1 MLISDKEKINLKNLF
16 LKKKYS
22 KFEKKI
28 ESFGN
33 LSSLPDYLLMGYA
46 GSKISN
52 PDSKKYD
59 YIKASI
65 IFEKIY
71 KKNRDNKEALYNLII
86 SSIKA
91 ETSVYVLDHLK
102 EEYRLD
108 NKNIKIIEGLARI
121 HFILGNMDLSVEFFE
136 KLKKLLPKNIKDGG
150 KSTYLSFMNYVEG
163 FDQDFY
169 KNQCIEFAKNFNDVE
184 RNYKLDFKF
193 KNQKIKIGFLSGDF
207 KSHSISF
214 FLIDLV
220 KKIDK
225 SKFELFA
232 FSNLNLKEH
241 DQVTNFYKLNFN
253 EWYDINSLSDKIAVN
268 LIRSKNIDFLF
279 DLSGFTRGN
288 RINVIANRCAKK
300 QISWLGYN
308 NTTGLKNV
316 DYLLSDH
323 YLINE
328 NEKNLYTEK
337 ILFMPSIWNAMCVP
351 EHLPDIIEKNIDKDN
366 TFIFG
371 SFNNFKKI
379 SNDVIKTWSKIL
391 NTIAGSKLYLKN
403 SSGYNQDLYN
413 NLFSKFIKEK
423 VDNEKII
430 FLNRSSDKE
439 FLKDYNKID
448 LALDTFPYPGVT
460 TSFQAYLMGVPV
472 LTMKGFNMNS
482 RCGFSINKNL
492 KMDSLIAENIEDYIQ
507 KAISFKK
514 NYNSYLSK
522 PSLRKKSLDSNLFNT
537 DKFVEEFSKILI
549 KIL

>member
-1 MLISDKEKINLKNLF
+1 MFISDKEKINLKNLF
-16 LKKKYS
+16 LKKEYS

-33 LSSLPDYLLMGYA
+33 LGSLPDYLLMGYA

-52 PDSKKYD
+52 PDSKKND
-59 YIKASI
+59 YIKSSI

-71 KKNRDNKEALYNLII
+71 KKNRNNKEALYNLII

-121 HFILGNMDLSVEFFE
+121 HFMLGNMDLSIEFFE

-150 KSTYLSFMNYVEG
+150 KSTYLSFMNYVKG
-163 FDQDFY
+163 FDQNFY

-184 RNYKLDFKF
+184 KNYKLDFKF

-214 FLIDLV
+214 FLIDLI

-225 SKFELFA
+225 SKFELVA

-241 DQVTNFYKLNFN
+241 DEVTNFYKLNFN

-268 LIRSKNIDFLF
+268 LIRSKNIDVLF

-288 RINVIANRCAKK
+288 RINVIAHRCAKK

-308 NTTGLKNV
+308 NSTGLKNI
-316 DYLLSDH
+316 DYLLADH

-351 EHLPDIIEKNIDKDN
+351 EHLPEIIEKNIDKDN

-379 SNDVIKTWSKIL
+379 SNEVIKTWSKIL

-413 NLFSKFIKEK
+413 NLFSKFTKEK

-430 FLNRSSDKE
+430 FLNRSSDKK

-507 KAISFKK
+507 KAIFFKR
-514 NYNSYLSK
+514 NYNSFLSK

>member
-1 MLISDKEKINLKNLF
+1 
-16 LKKKYS
+16 
-22 KFEKKI
+22 
-28 ESFGN
+28 
-33 LSSLPDYLLMGYA
+33 
-46 GSKISN
+46 
-52 PDSKKYD
+52 
-59 YIKASI
+59 
-65 IFEKIY
+65 
-71 KKNRDNKEALYNLII
+71 
-86 SSIKA
+86 
-91 ETSVYVLDHLK
+91 
-102 EEYRLD
+102 
-108 NKNIKIIEGLARI
+108 
-121 HFILGNMDLSVEFFE
+121 
-136 KLKKLLPKNIKDGG
+136 
-150 KSTYLSFMNYVEG
+150 
-163 FDQDFY
+163 
-169 KNQCIEFAKNFNDVE
+169 
-184 RNYKLDFKF
+184 
-193 KNQKIKIGFLSGDF
+193 
-207 KSHSISF
+207 
-214 FLIDLV
+214 
-220 KKIDK
+220 
-225 SKFELFA
+225 
-232 FSNLNLKEH
+232 
-241 DQVTNFYKLNFN
+241 
-253 EWYDINSLSDKIAVN
+253 
-268 LIRSKNIDFLF
+268 
-279 DLSGFTRGN
+279 
-288 RINVIANRCAKK
+288 
-300 QISWLGYN
+300 
-308 NTTGLKNV
+308 
-316 DYLLSDH
+316 
-323 YLINE
+323 
-328 NEKNLYTEK
+328 
-337 ILFMPSIWNAMCVP
+337 MPSIWNAMCVP

-492 KMDSLIAENIEDYIQ
+492 KMDTLIAENIEDYIQ

>member
-1 MLISDKEKINLKNLF
+1 MFISDKEKINLKNLF
-16 LKKKYS
+16 LKKEYS

-71 KKNRDNKEALYNLII
+71 KKNKDNKEALYNLII
-86 SSIKA
+86 SSIRA

-102 EEYRLD
+102 KEYRLD

-121 HFILGNMDLSVEFFE
+121 HFILGNMDLSVEYFE

-214 FLIDLV
+214 FLIDLI

-288 RINVIANRCAKK
+288 RINVIANRCAKN

-308 NTTGLKNV
+308 NTIGLKNV

-391 NTIAGSKLYLKN
+391 NTITGSKLYLKN

-492 KMDSLIAENIEDYIQ
+492 KMDTLIAENIEDYIQ

>member
-1 MLISDKEKINLKNLF
+1 MFISDKEKINLKNLF
-16 LKKKYS
+16 LKKEYS

-71 KKNRDNKEALYNLII
+71 KKNKDNKEALYNLII
-86 SSIKA
+86 SSIRA

-102 EEYRLD
+102 KEYRLD

-121 HFILGNMDLSVEFFE
+121 HFILGNMDSSVEYFE

-169 KNQCIEFAKNFNDVE
+169 KNQCIEFAKNFNDVK

-288 RINVIANRCAKK
+288 RINVIANRCAKN

-308 NTTGLKNV
+308 NTIGLKNV

-351 EHLPDIIEKNIDKDN
+351 EYLPDIIEKNIDKDN

-492 KMDSLIAENIEDYIQ
+492 KMDTLIAENIEDYIQ

>member
-1 MLISDKEKINLKNLF
+1 MFISDKEKINLKNLF
-16 LKKKYS
+16 LKKEYS

-33 LSSLPDYLLMGYA
+33 LGSLPDYLLMGYA

-52 PDSKKYD
+52 PDSKKND
-59 YIKASI
+59 YIKSSI

-102 EEYRLD
+102 KEYRLD

-121 HFILGNMDLSVEFFE
+121 HFILGNMDLSVEYFE

-214 FLIDLV
+214 FLIDLI

-225 SKFELFA
+225 SKFELVA

-241 DQVTNFYKLNFN
+241 DEVTNFYKLNFN

-288 RINVIANRCAKK
+288 RINVIANRCAKN

-308 NTTGLKNV
+308 NTIGLKNV

-379 SNDVIKTWSKIL
+379 SNEVIKTWSKIL

-492 KMDSLIAENIEDYIQ
+492 KMDTLIAENIEDYIQ

>member
-28 ESFGN
+28 ESFGD

-71 KKNRDNKEALYNLII
+71 KKNKDNKEALYNLII
-86 SSIKA
+86 SSIRA

-102 EEYRLD
+102 KEYRLD

-121 HFILGNMDLSVEFFE
+121 HFILGNMDLSVEYFE

-214 FLIDLV
+214 FLIDLI

-288 RINVIANRCAKK
+288 RINVIANRCAKN

-308 NTTGLKNV
+308 NTIGLKNV

-351 EHLPDIIEKNIDKDN
+351 EHLPEIIEKNIDKDN

-391 NTIAGSKLYLKN
+391 NTITGSKLYLKN

-492 KMDSLIAENIEDYIQ
+492 KMDTLIAENIEDYIQ

>member
-1 MLISDKEKINLKNLF
+1 MFISDKEKINLKNLF
-16 LKKKYS
+16 LKKEYS

-71 KKNRDNKEALYNLII
+71 KKNKDNKEALYNLII
-86 SSIKA
+86 SSIRA

-102 EEYRLD
+102 KEYRLD

-121 HFILGNMDLSVEFFE
+121 HFILGNMDLSVEYFE

-288 RINVIANRCAKK
+288 RINVIANRCAKN

-308 NTTGLKNV
+308 NTIGLKNV

-391 NTIAGSKLYLKN
+391 NTITGSKLYLKN

-492 KMDSLIAENIEDYIQ
+492 KMDTLIAENIEDYIQ

-522 PSLRKKSLDSNLFNT
+522 LSLRKKSLDSNLFNT

>member
-1 MLISDKEKINLKNLF
+1 MFISDKEKINLKNLF

-28 ESFGN
+28 ESFGD

-59 YIKASI
+59 FIKASI

-288 RINVIANRCAKK
+288 RINVIANRCAKN

-308 NTTGLKNV
+308 NTIGLKNV

-371 SFNNFKKI
+371 SFNNFIKI

>member
-1 MLISDKEKINLKNLF
+1 MFISDKEKINLKNLF
-16 LKKKYS
+16 FKKEYS

-33 LSSLPDYLLMGYA
+33 LGSLPDYLLMGYA

-52 PDSKKYD
+52 PNSKKND
-59 YIKASI
+59 YIKSSI

-91 ETSVYVLDHLK
+91 ETSVYVLDYLK

-136 KLKKLLPKNIKDGG
+136 KLKKLLPENIKDGG
-150 KSTYLSFMNYVEG
+150 KSTYLSFMNYVKG
-163 FDQDFY
+163 FDQNFY

-184 RNYKLDFKF
+184 KNYKLDFKF

-207 KSHSISF
+207 KRHSISF
-214 FLIDLV
+214 FLIDLI

-225 SKFELFA
+225 SKFELVA

-241 DQVTNFYKLNFN
+241 DEVTNFYKLNFN
-253 EWYDINSLSDKIAVN
+253 EWCDINSLSDKIAVN

-279 DLSGFTRGN
+279 DLSGFTKGN
-288 RINVIANRCAKK
+288 RINVIAHRCAKK

-308 NTTGLKNV
+308 NSTGLKNI

-351 EHLPDIIEKNIDKDN
+351 EHLPEIIEKNIDKDN

-379 SNDVIKTWSKIL
+379 SNEVIKTWSKIL
-391 NTIAGSKLYLKN
+391 NTIDGSKLYLKN

-413 NLFSKFIKEK
+413 NLFSKFTKEK

-430 FLNRSSDKE
+430 FLNRSSDKK

-492 KMDSLIAENIEDYIQ
+492 KMDSLIAKNIEDYIQ
-507 KAISFKK
+507 KAIFFKK
-514 NYNSYLSK
+514 NYNSFLSK

>member
-1 MLISDKEKINLKNLF
+1 MFISDKEKINLKNLF
-16 LKKKYS
+16 LKKEYS

-33 LSSLPDYLLMGYA
+33 LGSLPDYLLMGYA

-52 PDSKKYD
+52 PDSKKND
-59 YIKASI
+59 YIKSSI

-71 KKNRDNKEALYNLII
+71 KKNRNNKEALYNLII

-150 KSTYLSFMNYVEG
+150 KSTYLSFMNYVKG
-163 FDQDFY
+163 FDQNFY

-184 RNYKLDFKF
+184 KNYKLDFKF

-214 FLIDLV
+214 FLIDLI

-225 SKFELFA
+225 SKFELVA

-241 DQVTNFYKLNFN
+241 DEVTNFYKLNFN

-268 LIRSKNIDFLF
+268 LIRSKNIDVLF

-288 RINVIANRCAKK
+288 RINVIAHRCAKK

-308 NTTGLKNV
+308 NSTGLKNI
-316 DYLLSDH
+316 DYLLADH

-351 EHLPDIIEKNIDKDN
+351 EHLPEIIEKNIDKDN

-379 SNDVIKTWSKIL
+379 SNEVIKTWSKIL

-413 NLFSKFIKEK
+413 NLFSKFTKEK

-430 FLNRSSDKE
+430 FLNRSSDKK

-507 KAISFKK
+507 KAIFFKR
-514 NYNSYLSK
+514 NYNSFLSK
-522 PSLRKKSLDSNLFNT
+522 FSLRKKSLDSNLFNT

>member
-1 MLISDKEKINLKNLF
+1 MFISDKEKINLKNLF
-16 LKKKYS
+16 LKKEYS

-121 HFILGNMDLSVEFFE
+121 HFILGNMDLSVEYFE

-225 SKFELFA
+225 SK
-232 FSNLNLKEH
+232 
-241 DQVTNFYKLNFN
+241 LNF
-253 EWYDINSLSDKIAVN
+253 L
-268 LIRSKNIDFLF
+268 LL
-279 DLSGFTRGN
+279 
-288 RINVIANRCAKK
+288 VI
-300 QISWLGYN
+300 
-308 NTTGLKNV
+308 
-316 DYLLSDH
+316 
-323 YLINE
+323 
-328 NEKNLYTEK
+328 
-337 ILFMPSIWNAMCVP
+337 
-351 EHLPDIIEKNIDKDN
+351 
-366 TFIFG
+366 
-371 SFNNFKKI
+371 
-379 SNDVIKTWSKIL
+379 
-391 NTIAGSKLYLKN
+391 
-403 SSGYNQDLYN
+403 
-413 NLFSKFIKEK
+413 
-423 VDNEKII
+423 
-430 FLNRSSDKE
+430 
-439 FLKDYNKID
+439 
-448 LALDTFPYPGVT
+448 
-460 TSFQAYLMGVPV
+460 
-472 LTMKGFNMNS
+472 
-482 RCGFSINKNL
+482 
-492 KMDSLIAENIEDYIQ
+492 
-507 KAISFKK
+507 
-514 NYNSYLSK
+514 
-522 PSLRKKSLDSNLFNT
+522 
-537 DKFVEEFSKILI
+537 
-549 KIL
+549 

>member
-1 MLISDKEKINLKNLF
+1 MFISDKEKINLKNLF
-16 LKKKYS
+16 LKKEYS

-33 LSSLPDYLLMGYA
+33 LGSLPDYLLMGYA

-52 PDSKKYD
+52 PDSKKND
-59 YIKASI
+59 YIKSSI

-121 HFILGNMDLSVEFFE
+121 HFMLGNMDLSVEFFE
-136 KLKKLLPKNIKDGG
+136 KLKNLLPKNIKDGG
-150 KSTYLSFMNYVEG
+150 KSTYLSFMNYVKG
-163 FDQDFY
+163 FDQNFY

-184 RNYKLDFKF
+184 KNYKLDFKF
-193 KNQKIKIGFLSGDF
+193 KKQKIKIGFLSGDF

-214 FLIDLV
+214 FLIDLI

-225 SKFELFA
+225 SKFELVA

-241 DQVTNFYKLNFN
+241 DEVTNFYKLNFN

-288 RINVIANRCAKK
+288 RINVIANRCAKN

-308 NTTGLKNV
+308 NTIGLKNV

-351 EHLPDIIEKNIDKDN
+351 EHLPEIIEKNIDKDN

-379 SNDVIKTWSKIL
+379 SNEVIKTWSKIL

-413 NLFSKFIKEK
+413 NLFSKFTKEK

-430 FLNRSSDKE
+430 FLNRSSDKK

-507 KAISFKK
+507 KAIFFKK
-514 NYNSYLSK
+514 NYNSFLSK

>member
-1 MLISDKEKINLKNLF
+1 MFISDKEKINLKNLF
-16 LKKKYS
+16 LKKEYS

-33 LSSLPDYLLMGYA
+33 LGSLPDYLLMGYA

-52 PDSKKYD
+52 PDSKKND
-59 YIKASI
+59 YIKSSI

-71 KKNRDNKEALYNLII
+71 KKNRNNKEALYNLII

-121 HFILGNMDLSVEFFE
+121 HFMLGNMDLSVEFFE

-214 FLIDLV
+214 FLIDLI

-225 SKFELFA
+225 SKFELVA

-241 DQVTNFYKLNFN
+241 DEVTNFYKLNFN

-268 LIRSKNIDFLF
+268 LIRSKNIDVLF

-288 RINVIANRCAKK
+288 RINVIAHRCAKK

-308 NTTGLKNV
+308 NSTGLKNI
-316 DYLLSDH
+316 DYLLADH

-351 EHLPDIIEKNIDKDN
+351 EHLPEIIEKNIDKDN

-379 SNDVIKTWSKIL
+379 SNEVIKTWSKIL

-430 FLNRSSDKE
+430 FLNRSSDKK

-492 KMDSLIAENIEDYIQ
+492 KMDTLIAENIEDYIQ